1 MFALSREQLA
11 WWMKMFVVNEPMV
24 EGYKKKPLP
33 YDGQMMII
41 NKYGKEIE
49 KKRIKADEL

>member
-1 MFALSREQLA
+1 MSREQLA